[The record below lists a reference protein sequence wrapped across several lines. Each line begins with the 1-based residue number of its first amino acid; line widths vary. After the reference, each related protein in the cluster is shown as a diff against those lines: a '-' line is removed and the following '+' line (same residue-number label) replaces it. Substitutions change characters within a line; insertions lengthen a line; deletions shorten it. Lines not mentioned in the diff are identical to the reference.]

1 MVSSRLP
8 DDPIRH
14 VVHLILENRSFD
26 QMLGCMKAVYPDL
39 DGVDITGLKSNED
52 TAGQVYT
59 QAATQVRQML
69 KWDPHHEVPRVA
81 VQLENGNSGFVKDF
95 SQQYPD
101 STCGARQQIM
111 DYYDLDFLPALHAL
125 GRNFKICDRWFSS
138 LPGPTWPNR
147 FFALTG
153 TSNGRVNMPS
163 DGTNKADLP
172 GYFQQTQT
180 TLFDRLNEQAVHWK
194 VYFHDIPQTTVL
206 DGQRQPHNVARYFYV
221 SQLYEDAQ
229 GPESEF
235 PEYCLIEPDF
245 MGYGQND
252 GHPPHD
258 IMRSEKLIADVYNAL
273 RANDELW
280 RSTLLIVMF
289 DEHGGFYDHVV
300 PPTAVPPDEAKPS
313 EYTFD
318 QLGVRVPVLLVSP
331 WVKPGVDHTQ
341 FDHTSV
347 LKYLTE
353 KWGLGP
359 LGSRTAAATSI
370 GKVITGPPVESGQT
384 RISLSATQL
393 QPPDPRA
400 EEEAFGASSSH
411 QAALAQ
417 LAQWLEIEA
426 MEKAPRIAVLLA
438 KMAEA
443 AKAFAERYILGPD
456 GGFSVSIAQP
466 DKLSLP
472 LQTLATDSVAS
483 FMMRMKRYAAMGLQ
497 TRLGAADLAAD
508 QQHHSLQT
516 LALISGRNF
525 HLEDE
530 AEKLDNAKAWLSKG
544 VANPPIKVAVGTGTA
559 VRE

>member
-1 MVSSRLP
+1 MVSSKLP
-8 DDPIRH
+8 GDPIRH

-26 QMLGCMKAVYPDL
+26 QMLGCMKAIYPDL
-39 DGVDITGLKSNED
+39 DGIDVSALRSNED
-52 TAGQVYT
+52 TAGKVYT

-101 STCGARQQIM
+101 STPGARQQIM

-163 DGTNKADLP
+163 DGTHKVDLP
-172 GYFQQTQT
+172 RYFQQTQT

-194 VYFHDIPQTTVL
+194 VYFHDIPQTSVL

-221 SQLYEDAQ
+221 SQFYEDAR
-229 GPESEF
+229 GLASEF

-273 RANDELW
+273 RANNELW
-280 RSTLLIVMF
+280 RSTLFIVMF

-300 PPTAVPPDEAKPS
+300 PPKAVPPDNAQPS

-318 QLGVRVPVLLVSP
+318 QFGVRVPALLVSP
-331 WVKPGVDHTQ
+331 WVAPGVDHTQ

-353 KWGLGP
+353 KWELGP
-359 LGSRTAAATSI
+359 LGRRTAEANSVGKLIATLQS
-370 GKVITGPPVESGQT
+370 ESKLT
-384 RISLSATQL
+384 RISLSAAQL

-400 EEEAFGASSSH
+400 EEEAFGVPSSH
-411 QAALAQ
+411 QTALAQ
-417 LAQWLEIEA
+417 FAQWLETA
-426 MEKAPRIAVLLA
+426 AVEKAPRVAVLLA
-438 KMAEA
+438 RIAESI
-443 AKAFAERYILGPD
+443 KTIAERHIYGSG
-456 GGFSVSIAQP
+456 GGFSVSVAQP

-472 LQTLATDSVAS
+472 LQTSATDSIAS
-483 FMMRMKRYAAMGLQ
+483 FMMRMKRYAAMGLK
-497 TRLGAADLAAD
+497 TRLSAVDLPVD
-508 QQHHSLQT
+508 QQQHSLQT
-516 LALISGRNF
+516 LAIITGRNF
-525 HLEDE
+525 HLEDD
-530 AEKLDNAKAWLSKG
+530 AEKLDNAKKWLSK
-544 VANPPIKVAVGTGTA
+544 A
-559 VRE
+559 